1 MDKGYSELEYHYK
14 FKKKKIINL
23 KNDTKTWNMKFVSS
37 METNIFIILFELN
50 VKSKYEYRF

>member
-14 FKKKKIINL
+14 FKKKNIINL
-23 KNDTKTWNMKFVSS
+23 KNDTKTGNMKFVSS